1 MISFA
6 TLTLATVKQHRN
18 LNLPLTFTF
27 LYRKEGK
34 REAGRTIT
42 LLKVQAKEYFSANG
56 LLLVCRR

>member
-18 LNLPLTFTF
+18 LNLPLTCTF

-34 REAGRTIT
+34 REVGRT
-42 LLKVQAKEYFSANG
+42 LLKVQAKEYFFAKG
-56 LLLVCRR
+56 